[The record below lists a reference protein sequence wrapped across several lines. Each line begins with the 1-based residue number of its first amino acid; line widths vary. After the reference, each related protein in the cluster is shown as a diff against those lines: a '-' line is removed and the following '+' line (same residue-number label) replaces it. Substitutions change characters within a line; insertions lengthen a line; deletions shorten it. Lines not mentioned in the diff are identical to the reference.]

1 MRKINL
7 LFSFLIFL
15 SSSVILTAQ
24 DYDSLAN
31 AVYEKDLNKIN
42 EILDSGVNVDITT
55 ADHPATVLYLA
66 SGFEGYEDVVSLLV
80 SRGANVNFKGEDG
93 KTPLMWAAGNSYPI
107 TKILI
112 DNGAK
117 INEKAN
123 DGMTAFL
130 QSCFGI
136 LSKKVTTDVLD
147 LLLKNGANV
156 NDVLTS
162 KDAPGWTALLFAS
175 INCDYDLAKYLIQ
188 HGAKVNH
195 TSDEGTTALSLAK
208 QEKFD
213 NIIMLLKKHG
223 ALE

>member
-1 MRKINL
+1 MRKIDL
-7 LFSFLIFL
+7 LISFFIVL
-15 SSSVILTAQ
+15 SSGFTLKAQ

-31 AVYEKDLNKIN
+31 AVYEKDLTKIN
-42 EILDSGVNVDITT
+42 EILDSGMNVDITT
-55 ADHPATVLYLA
+55 KDHPATVLYLA
-66 SGFEGYEDVVSLLV
+66 SGFEDYEDVVSLLV
-80 SRGANVNFKGEDG
+80 SRGADVNFKGKDG
-93 KTPLMWAAGNSYPI
+93 RTPLMWAAGNSFPI

-136 LSKKVTTDVLD
+136 LSKKVTTNVLD

-162 KDAPGWTALLFAS
+162 KDAPGWTALLLAS
-175 INCDYDLAKYLIQ
+175 INCDYDLAEFLIK
-188 HGAKVNH
+188 HGANVNH
-195 TSDEGTTALSLAK
+195 TSNEGTTALSLAK